1 MRLGRKGSTMDIF
14 YLMFV
19 FLVLGIMMLVAV
31 YLKDQ
36 VFPQFTAAFGTTS
49 EATNIMNTTENAFNT
64 MDNVFLFVY
73 FMMSFTTIIFAAL
86 VRTHPVFF
94 IVNVILMVILFIITP
109 TFSNI
114 MREFWAV
121 TEFAPY
127 AAGGTGSITFPVMT
141 RIFQYLPIVVM
152 GISIILMI
160 ASFAKR
166 ESVGATY

>member
-36 VFPQFTAAFGTTS
+36 IFPQFTSAFGAGEATNVMTTS
-49 EATNIMNTTENAFNT
+49 ENVFST

-114 MREFWAV
+114 MREFWSV
-121 TEFAPY
+121 PEFAPY

-166 ESVGATY
+166 GDVGAIY